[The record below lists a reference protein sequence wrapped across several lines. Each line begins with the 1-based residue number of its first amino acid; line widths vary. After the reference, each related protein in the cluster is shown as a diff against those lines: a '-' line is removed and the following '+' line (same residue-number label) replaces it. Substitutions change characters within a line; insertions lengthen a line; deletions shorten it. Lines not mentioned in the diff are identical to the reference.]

1 MVQRPKVRT
10 VLALATLS
18 AFGLV
23 AAACGGGGGG
33 SSSGTTQGTSAP
45 TVGGSEAPSG
55 STGGGTEAP
64 TTAAAATADARRL
77 AVFWGIEADTSSPW
91 RPAEMVCATSCYQV
105 IGSVY
110 DPLTVITDDGGW
122 KPYLAESVTPNADNT
137 VWTIKVRPGVTFH
150 DGTPLDGA
158 AVVENLTRAKNGF
171 LTGTALADVTNIAVN
186 PSDPLAADV
195 TVKRP
200 WTSFPLYLAGQIGMI
215 ASPTW
220 LKASDSDDALKAKP
234 VGTGPFIFESYAP
247 NESFKAKRNPNYWN
261 KPYPYLDEVEFR
273 PIADALNRR
282 DALKSGGVQ
291 IIHTTNGQTI
301 ADARDSKDFVLDERT
316 YKGATSY
323 TLLHVTQVLPD
334 GSSSPLTDQRVR
346 CALANAYDRRRSSTR
361 STPASTSIANGPFS
375 PEQVGYLKDT
385 GYPQKQDM
393 DKAKAL
399 IADYKKEHPGP
410 LNLSL
415 ATTQDDT
422 NLTIAQFQ
430 KQWWEEAGV
439 DTVTIDQIDQ
449 GNYIVTALLGNF
461 QVFQWRNHS
470 GVDMDAAVHLVA
482 LLDRAAGGPA
492 GAQLRAD
499 QGPGHR
505 PGPRRQPG
513 RDRSGQEAGVRRD
526 RQQALR
532 RPVLRHVEQLDD
544 VGRPARRRRS
554 RCQPTSRCP
563 TARRTRPTDE
573 IVNVRTSGCSSS
585 ADRGAVRAPAEVR
598 GEKPRWGVVDA
609 VSMSTYLAEQAAVAA
624 VTAGERGLRP
634 RSGEPERERARG
646 NQVTRQGRG
655 SKRRSLVL
663 LAATAAAFGLLAG
676 ACGGGEQRQQ
686 QRRARRRRV
695 ARSPPTPRRPAAA
708 RLRPPRP
715 ARPRC
720 RPRRPRPVAR

>member
-23 AAACGGGGGG
+23 AAACGGGDGG

-45 TVGGSEAPSG
+45 TVVGSGAPSG

-64 TTAAAATADARRL
+64 TTAAAATPTPGGSL
-77 AVFWGIEADTSSPW
+77 VFGIEADTSSPW

-158 AVVENLTRAKNGF
+158 AIVENLTRAKNGF

-186 PSDPLAADV
+186 PTDPLAADV

-200 WTSFPLYLAGQIGMI
+200 WTAFPLYLAGQIGMI

-220 LKASDSDDALKAKP
+220 LKASDNDDALKAKP

-247 NESFKAKRNPNYWN
+247 NESFKAKRNPSYWN
-261 KPYPYLDEVEFR
+261 KPYPYLDEIEFR

-291 IIHTTNGQTI
+291 MIHTTNGQTI
-301 ADARDSKDFVLDERT
+301 ADARNSKDFVLDERI

-323 TLLHVTQVLPD
+323 TLMHVTQVLPD
-334 GSSSPLTDQRVR
+334 GTGSPLTDQRVR
-346 CALANAYDRRRSSTR
+346 CALANAYDAQTIID
-361 STPASTSIANGPFS
+361 TIDAGVDPIANGPFS
-375 PEQVGYLKDT
+375 PQQVGYLKDT

-393 DKAKAL
+393 EKAKAL

-430 KQWWEEAGV
+430 KQWWEDAGV
-439 DTVTIDQIDQ
+439 DSVTIDQIDQ
-449 GNYIVTALLGNF
+449 GNFIVTALLGNF
-461 QVFQWRNHS
+461 QIFQWRNHN
-470 GVDMDAAVHLVA
+470 GVDLDEQYIWWHSSTA
-482 LLDRAAGGPA
+482 LPVG
-492 GAQLRAD
+492 QLALNF
-499 QGPGHR
+499 
-505 PGPRRQPG
+505 G
-513 RDRSGQEAGVRRD
+513 RIKDTVID
-526 RQQALR
+526 QALDANR
-532 RPVLRHVEQLDD
+532 GETDPAKKQEYAETVNKRFAEQCYDIWSSWTTWAELHDPK
-544 VGRPARRRRS
+544 VQVPATDTLPDGS
-554 RCQPTSRCP
+554 TSAPTN
-563 TARRTRPTDE
+563 E
-573 IVNVRTSGCSSS
+573 IVDVR
-585 ADRGAVRAPAEVR
+585 EL
-598 GEKPRWGVVDA
+598 WI
-609 VSMSTYLAEQAAVAA
+609 
-624 VTAGERGLRP
+624 
-634 RSGEPERERARG
+634 
-646 NQVTRQGRG
+646 
-655 SKRRSLVL
+655 
-663 LAATAAAFGLLAG
+663 
-676 ACGGGEQRQQ
+676 QQ
-686 QRRARRRRV
+686 
-695 ARSPPTPRRPAAA
+695 
-708 RLRPPRP
+708 
-715 ARPRC
+715 
-720 RPRRPRPVAR
+720 

>member
-23 AAACGGGGGG
+23 AAACGGGGNG

-45 TVGGSEAPSG
+45 TVAGSEAPSG

-64 TTAAAATADARRL
+64 TTAAAAQPTPGGT
-77 AVFWGIEADTSSPW
+77 VIWGIEADTSSPW

-105 IGSVY
+105 AGSVY

-171 LTGTALADVTNIAVN
+171 LTGTALADVTNIALN

-220 LKASDSDDALKAKP
+220 LKASDNDEALKAKP

-282 DALKSGGVQ
+282 DTLKSGGVQ

-301 ADARDSKDFVLDERT
+301 ADDRDSKDFAIEERT
-316 YKGATSY
+316 YKGATNY

-346 CALANAYDRRRSSTR
+346 CALANAYDTQ
-361 STPASTSIANGPFS
+361 TIIDTIDAGVDKIANGPFS

-415 ATTQDDT
+415 ATTTDDT

-449 GNYIVTALLGNF
+449 ANYIVTALLGNF

-470 GVDMDAAVHLVA
+470 GVDMDTQYIWWHSSTA
-482 LLDRAAGGPA
+482 LPVGQLALNFGRIKDPIIDQALDANRGETDPA
-492 GAQLRAD
+492 KKQEYAETVNKRFAD
-499 QGPGHR
+499 QCF
-505 PGPRRQPG
+505 
-513 RDRSGQEAGVRRD
+513 DIWSSWTTWA
-526 RQQALR
+526 
-532 RPVLRHVEQLDD
+532 VLHDEKVQ
-544 VGRPARRRRS
+544 VPADFTL
-554 RCQPTSRCP
+554 PDGT
-563 TARRTRPTDE
+563 TTKPTDE
-573 IVNVRTSGCSSS
+573 IVNMRTLWLQ
-585 ADRGAVRAPAEVR
+585 
-598 GEKPRWGVVDA
+598 K
-609 VSMSTYLAEQAAVAA
+609 
-624 VTAGERGLRP
+624 
-634 RSGEPERERARG
+634 
-646 NQVTRQGRG
+646 
-655 SKRRSLVL
+655 
-663 LAATAAAFGLLAG
+663 
-676 ACGGGEQRQQ
+676 
-686 QRRARRRRV
+686 
-695 ARSPPTPRRPAAA
+695 
-708 RLRPPRP
+708 
-715 ARPRC
+715 
-720 RPRRPRPVAR
+720 

>member
-23 AAACGGGGGG
+23 AAACGGGDGG

-64 TTAAAATADARRL
+64 TTAAAATPTPGGSL
-77 AVFWGIEADTSSPW
+77 VFGIEADTSSPW
-91 RPAEMVCATSCYQV
+91 RPSEMVCATSCYQV

-186 PSDPLAADV
+186 PTDPLAADV

-200 WTSFPLYLAGQIGMI
+200 WTAFPLYLAGQIGMI

-261 KPYPYLDEVEFR
+261 KPYPYLDEIEFR

-301 ADARDSKDFVLDERT
+301 ADARNSKDFVLDERT
-316 YKGATSY
+316 YKGRPATRSC
-323 TLLHVTQVLPD
+323 T
-334 GSSSPLTDQRVR
+334 S
-346 CALANAYDRRRSSTR
+346 RRSCRTGRARRSPTSASAARWPTPTTR
-361 STPASTSIANGPFS
+361 KTIIDTIDAGVDPIANGPFS
-375 PEQVGYLKDT
+375 PQQVGYLKDT
-385 GYPQKQDM
+385 GYPQQQDM

-430 KQWWEEAGV
+430 KQWWEDAGV
-439 DTVTIDQIDQ
+439 DSVTIDQIDQ
-449 GNYIVTALLGNF
+449 GNFIVTALLGNF
-461 QVFQWRNHS
+461 QVFQWRNHN
-470 GVDMDAAVHLVA
+470 GVDLDEQYIWWHSSTA
-482 LLDRAAGGPA
+482 LPVG
-492 GAQLRAD
+492 QLALNF
-499 QGPGHR
+499 
-505 PGPRRQPG
+505 G
-513 RDRSGQEAGVRRD
+513 RIKDPVID
-526 RQQALR
+526 QALDANR
-532 RPVLRHVEQLDD
+532 GETDPAKKQEYAETVNKRFAEQCYDIWSSWTTWAELHDPK
-544 VGRPARRRRS
+544 VQVPAS
-554 RCQPTSRCP
+554 DTLPDGSTSTPTN
-563 TARRTRPTDE
+563 E
-573 IVNVRTSGCSSS
+573 IVNVR
-585 ADRGAVRAPAEVR
+585 DL
-598 GEKPRWGVVDA
+598 WI
-609 VSMSTYLAEQAAVAA
+609 
-624 VTAGERGLRP
+624 
-634 RSGEPERERARG
+634 
-646 NQVTRQGRG
+646 
-655 SKRRSLVL
+655 
-663 LAATAAAFGLLAG
+663 
-676 ACGGGEQRQQ
+676 QQ
-686 QRRARRRRV
+686 
-695 ARSPPTPRRPAAA
+695 
-708 RLRPPRP
+708 
-715 ARPRC
+715 
-720 RPRRPRPVAR
+720 